1 MIKVTEC
8 SNHGST
14 VEFYGNAY
22 TLAQEYAALTL
33 QIAEQ
38 ESVILTLAQR
48 FIEEATKNGK
58 TDKCND

>member
-8 SNHGST
+8 GANGST
-14 VEFYGNAY
+14 VEFYGMPI

-33 QIAEQ
+33 RIAEQ
-38 ESVILTLAQR
+38 EPVILTLAQR
-48 FIEEATKNGK
+48 LIEEVTKNGK